1 MQPIEN
7 EKYGYLCPQCKKQI
21 ERTTVR
27 YAEIVG
33 GIFKTDRVIV
43 ETNFD
48 CKHCGWSYY
57 STEVE

>member
-1 MQPIEN
+1 MQPIED
-7 EKYGYLCPQCKKQI
+7 EKYGYLCPACKKQI

-27 YAEIVG
+27 YDEIVG
-33 GIFKTDRVIV
+33 GIFRSGKKIT

-48 CKHCGWSYY
+48 CKNCGWSYY